1 MNTRLPSSTVSLL
14 TGGIDRHYATELSTA
29 LAATGITLDVIC
41 NSEMDTPKMRKYPG
55 LRLLPLYQT
64 PRRRN
69 PVRKLLACLG
79 VYVRLLRYIT
89 NSGALVIHTLW
100 NYKFPLA
107 DRTLLLLYCK
117 LLGKRL
123 VFTAHNVNAAERD
136 GVDSR
141 WNRWSLRTQYSLVD
155 HIFVHT
161 EQMKN
166 QLLSQFAVPG
176 QKVTVIPYGVYSRVP
191 NTQMTK
197 AEARERLGLASHH
210 RTLLFFGRIVPYKG
224 INYLV
229 QAFESLATNNSNY
242 RLLIAGEP
250 MKEAEQHW
258 RQSQQKIEESPTR
271 NQVIQ
276 HIRHIEDGE
285 IEVYFKA
292 ADVLV
297 LPYTQIFQSGVLF
310 MAYSFGLPVI
320 AADVGSFGKDILP
333 GETGYL
339 CRPQDPEDLARISE
353 VFFSSDLYREL
364 EKRRPEIQSLILA
377 SNSWHAV
384 AEKTAKVYAALCGD
398 EPVQFKASAKSTLT
412 H

>member
-1 MNTRLPSSTVSLL
+1 MNTRFPSFTVSLL

-29 LAATGITLDVIC
+29 LAATGISLDVIC
-41 NSEMDTPKMRKYPG
+41 NSDMDTPEMRKYPG
-55 LRLLPLYQT
+55 LRLLPLYQA
-64 PRRRN
+64 PLRRN
-69 PVRKLLACLG
+69 RVRKLLTYLG

-89 NSGALVIHTLW
+89 SSGAPIIHILW
-100 NYKFPLA
+100 NYKFPVA

-117 LLGKRL
+117 LLGKRV

-155 HIFVHT
+155 QIFVHT

-166 QLLSQFAVPG
+166 QLQSEFGVPG

-191 NTQMTK
+191 NTPLTK

-210 RTLLFFGRIVPYKG
+210 RALLFFGRIVPYKG

-229 QAFESLATNNSNY
+229 QAFEFLAANNPDY

-258 RQSQQKIEESPTR
+258 RQAQQKIEKSPTR

-276 HIRHIEDGE
+276 HIRHIEDGD
-285 IEVYFKA
+285 IELYFKA

-310 MAYSFGLPVI
+310 MSYSFGLPVI
-320 AADVGSFGKDILP
+320 ATDVGSFGQDILP

-339 CRPQDPEDLARISE
+339 CRPRDSEDLARISE
-353 VFFSSDLYREL
+353 VFFSSNLYREL
-364 EKRRPEIQSLILA
+364 EKRRPGIQNLIHA

-384 AEKTAKVYAALCGD
+384 ADKTAKVYAALCGYD
-398 EPVQFKASAKSTLT
+398 PVQCEVSAKSTLT